1 MKNRYEI
8 DWDLYAKTAA
18 QAAAEGAVLLK
29 NDNRALPLKKGER
42 LSVFGRIQFDYYKSG
57 TGSGG
62 MINTRYVVGIL
73 DALKEEELVLD
84 AELEETYR
92 AWIAEHPFDLGK
104 GWAKEPW
111 SQEEMPLDMETVERS
126 AAVSDAALVVI
137 GRTAGEDRDAENK
150 AGSYFLSE
158 GEEEMLRK
166 VCSAF
171 DRVIVVLNVGNIID
185 MRWVKTYDPQAVLYV
200 WQGGMEGGHGAAEV
214 LMGRMSPCG
223 KLADTIALSVEDY
236 PSAPNFG
243 SPGENR
249 YQEDIYVG
257 YRYFETFEAA
267 GKKVL
272 YPFGFGL
279 SYTSFEMTGSMEE
292 KENGCRFLVRVK
304 NTGDAAGKEVVQIYV
319 EAPQGKLGKPSRAL
333 AAFGKTG
340 CLASGEVQEMMFEV
354 TKRELASYDD
364 SGASGHKSC
373 YVLEEGS
380 YWFYMGAD
388 VRSAA
393 PVGEMTV
400 ETTEVVERCQPV
412 LAPVEPFERM
422 RPARSRAAESGRDVS
437 AQCGKEMPEQSGLAQ
452 SRKVESERDV
462 SAQCGEETSEQ
473 SGSAQSRKVE
483 SEQAVSGQDEEI
495 TYELSWE
502 SVPLRTYSMA
512 LRSREEEKR
521 EIPYTGDKGY
531 KLGDVYDGKVAIEDF
546 IGQLSDQDLCCI
558 VRGEGMCSPK
568 VTPGTAAAFGGV
580 TESLESFGIPCG
592 CCSDGPSGIRMDCG
606 TYAFSLPNGTCLAC
620 TFNEELSERLFEFE
634 GAELRKNRID
644 ILLGPGMNI
653 HRHPLNGRNFEYFSE
668 DPLLTG
674 KMAAAQLRGLSKY
687 HVTGAIK
694 HFAANNQEFHR
705 RTCNSVV
712 SERALREIYLRGYE
726 IAVKE
731 AGAYA
736 VMTTYGAI
744 NGLWTAGNYDLLTV
758 ILRNEWGFEGL
769 VMTDWWAD
777 INEEGGPASVK
788 NAAAMVRSQNDVYMV
803 TQDAG
808 KNSNGDDLEKS
819 LRDGTLSRADLQRC
833 AANILRV
840 LMRSPVMERS
850 LGRLEREELEAAEK
864 MSEEDKVDF
873 DIRWYTVGGRLELD
887 SGDIDTKKGSS
898 FVCGLQTEGRC
909 ACKICFRVKV
919 DAAELAQ
926 VSMSVF
932 VNGTLKKTFT
942 LNGTDGEYVEM
953 EQSLGEFFN
962 ANNYLK
968 LFFAESGMQ
977 IDRIWI
983 EREN

>member
-1 MKNRYEI
+1 MGNRYEI

-29 NDNRALPLKKGER
+29 NDRNALPLKKGEK

-73 DALKEEELVLD
+73 DALKEEDLVLNK
-84 AELEETYR
+84 ELEEIYR
-92 AWIAEHPFDLGK
+92 AWIADHPFDLGK

-111 SQEEMPLDMETVERS
+111 SQQEMPLDRETVKRA

-150 AGSYFLSE
+150 AGSYFLSRE
-158 GEEEMLRK
+158 EEEMLEK
-166 VCSAF
+166 VCGIF
-171 DRVIVVLNVGNIID
+171 ERVIVVLNVGNVID
-185 MRWVKTYDPQAVLYV
+185 MQWVKTYDPQAVLYV

-236 PSAPNFG
+236 PSAANFG
-243 SPGENR
+243 SPAGDR
-249 YQEDIYVG
+249 YEEDIYVG

-267 GKKVL
+267 KNKVL

-279 SYTSFEMTGSMEE
+279 SYTSFALQSRMEE
-292 KENGCRFLVRVK
+292 KQDGCIFYVRVK
-304 NTGDAAGKEVVQIYV
+304 NTGAVAGKEVVQIYAA
-319 EAPQGKLGKPSRAL
+319 APQGKLGKPARAL
-333 AAFGKTG
+333 AAFGKTK
-340 CLASGEVQEMMFEV
+340 CLAPGEVQEMKLAV
-354 TKRELASYDD
+354 TKRDLSSYDD
-364 SGASGHKSC
+364 SGATGYPFC
-373 YVLEEGS
+373 YVLEAGC
-380 YWFYMGAD
+380 YRFYVGTD

-393 PVGEMTV
+393 FVCGMEIK
-400 ETTEVVERCQPV
+400 TTEVVERCMSA
-412 LAPVEPFERM
+412 LAPVEAFERI
-422 RPARSRAAESGRDVS
+422 RPVQSEAAGIMPTVS
-437 AQCGKEMPEQSGLAQ
+437 TQDNSEMEAHIG
-452 SRKVESERDV
+452 SET
-462 SAQCGEETSEQ
+462 E
-473 SGSAQSRKVE
+473 KY
-483 SEQAVSGQDEEI
+483 AVSREC
-495 TYELSWE
+495 
-502 SVPLRTYSMA
+502 VPLRTYSMA
-512 LRSREEEKR
+512 KRSSEEKKQ

-531 KLGDVYDGKVAIEDF
+531 KLEDVYDETVSLTDF
-546 IGQLSDQDLCCI
+546 IGQLSDPDLCCI

-580 TESLESFGIPCG
+580 TRSLEHFGIPCG

-606 TYAFSLPNGTCLAC
+606 TYAFCLPNGTCLAC
-620 TFNEELSERLFEFE
+620 TFNEELLERLYAFE

-674 KMAAAQLRGLSKY
+674 KMAAAELRGLSSY
-687 HVTGAIK
+687 QVTGAIK
-694 HFAANNQEFHR
+694 HFAANNQEYHR
-705 RTCNSVV
+705 RLCNSVV

-758 ILRNEWGFEGL
+758 ILRQEWGFDGL

-777 INEEGGPASVK
+777 INEEGGPASIK

-803 TQDAG
+803 TQDAE
-808 KNSNGDDLEKS
+808 KNTNGDDLEQS
-819 LRDGTLSRADLQRC
+819 LKDGTLKRADLQRC
-833 AANILRV
+833 AANILKV
-840 LMRSPVMERS
+840 LMRSPVMGRS
-850 LGRLEREELEAAEK
+850 LGRMEKEELEAAEK
-864 MSEEDKVDF
+864 MAQEDKVEF
-873 DIRWYTVGGRLELD
+873 DIRWYTVGEKLKLD

-898 FVCGLQTEGRC
+898 FVCGLQTEGLHSY
-909 ACKICFRVKV
+909 KICFLVKV
-919 DAAELAQ
+919 DASELAQ
-926 VSMSVF
+926 VPMSVF

-942 LNGTDGEYVEM
+942 LNGTDGEQVEL

-962 ANNYLK
+962 SNNYLK
-968 LFFAESGMQ
+968 LYFAESGMQ
-977 IDRIWI
+977 IDEIWI
-983 EREN
+983 EREK

>member
-1 MKNRYEI
+1 MGNRYEI

-29 NDNRALPLKKGER
+29 NDRNALPLKKGEK

-73 DALKEEELVLD
+73 DALKEEDLVLNK
-84 AELEETYR
+84 ELEEIYR
-92 AWIAEHPFDLGK
+92 AWIADHPFDLGK

-111 SQEEMPLDMETVERS
+111 SQQEMPLDRETVKRAS
-126 AAVSDAALVVI
+126 AVSDAALVVI

-150 AGSYFLSE
+150 AGSYFLSRE
-158 GEEEMLRK
+158 EEEMLEK
-166 VCSAF
+166 VCGIF
-171 DRVIVVLNVGNIID
+171 ERVIVVLNVGNVID
-185 MRWVKTYDPQAVLYV
+185 MQWVKTYDPQAVLYV

-236 PSAPNFG
+236 PSAANFG
-243 SPGENR
+243 SPAGDR
-249 YQEDIYVG
+249 YEEDIYVG

-267 GKKVL
+267 KNKVL

-279 SYTSFEMTGSMEE
+279 SYTSFALQSRMEE
-292 KENGCRFLVRVK
+292 RQDSCIFYVRVK
-304 NTGDAAGKEVVQIYV
+304 NTGAVAGKEVVQIYAA
-319 EAPQGKLGKPSRAL
+319 APQGKLGKPARAL
-333 AAFGKTG
+333 AAFGKTK
-340 CLASGEVQEMMFEV
+340 CLAPGEVQEMKLAV
-354 TKRELASYDD
+354 TKRDLSSYDD
-364 SGASGHKSC
+364 SGATGYPFC
-373 YVLEEGS
+373 YVLEAGC
-380 YWFYMGAD
+380 YRFYVGTD

-393 PVGEMTV
+393 FVCGMEIK
-400 ETTEVVERCQPV
+400 TTEVVERCMSA
-412 LAPVEPFERM
+412 LAPVEAFERM
-422 RPARSRAAESGRDVS
+422 RPVVSGAAEP
-437 AQCGKEMPEQSGLAQ
+437 M
-452 SRKVESERDV
+452 
-462 SAQCGEETSEQ
+462 
-473 SGSAQSRKVE
+473 
-483 SEQAVSGQDEEI
+483 QAVSTPGKAGDAESRSTVQSETAGIMPTVSMQDKSEMETHI
-495 TYELSWE
+495 GSETVKYAVSREC
-502 SVPLRTYSMA
+502 VPLRTYSMA
-512 LRSREEEKR
+512 QRSGEEKKQ

-531 KLGDVYDGKVAIEDF
+531 KLGDVYDGAVSLTDF

-580 TESLESFGIPCG
+580 TKSLEGFGIPCG

-606 TYAFSLPNGTCLAC
+606 TYAFCLPNGTCLAC
-620 TFNEELSERLFEFE
+620 TFNEELLERLYAFE

-674 KMAAAQLRGLSKY
+674 KMAAAELRGLSGY
-687 HVTGAIK
+687 QVTGAIK
-694 HFAANNQEFHR
+694 HFAANNQEYHR
-705 RTCNSVV
+705 RLCNSVV

-758 ILRNEWGFEGL
+758 ILRQEWGFDGL

-777 INEEGGPASVK
+777 INEEGGPASTK
-788 NAAAMVRSQNDVYMV
+788 NTAAMVRSQNDVYMV
-803 TQDAG
+803 TQDAE
-808 KNSNGDDLEKS
+808 KNTNGDDLEQS
-819 LRDGTLSRADLQRC
+819 LKDGTLKRADLQRC
-833 AANILRV
+833 AANILKV
-840 LMRSPVMERS
+840 LMRSPVMGRS
-850 LGRLEREELEAAEK
+850 LGRMEKEELEAVQK
-864 MSEEDKVDF
+864 MAQEDQVEF
-873 DIRWYTVGGRLELD
+873 DIRWYTVGEKLKLD

-898 FVCGLQTEGRC
+898 FVCGLQTEGLHSY
-909 ACKICFRVKV
+909 KICIRAKV
-919 DAAELAQ
+919 DASELAQ
-926 VSMSVF
+926 VPLSIF

-942 LNGTDGEYVEM
+942 LNGTDGKYVEL
-953 EQSLGEFFN
+953 EQSLGEFMN
-962 ANNYLK
+962 SNNYLK
-968 LFFAESGMQ
+968 LYFAESGMQ
-977 IDRIWI
+977 IDKIWI

>member
-1 MKNRYEI
+1 MGNRYEI

-29 NDNRALPLKKGER
+29 NDRNALPLKKGEK

-73 DALKEEELVLD
+73 DALKEEDLVLNE
-84 AELEETYR
+84 ELEEIYR
-92 AWIAEHPFDLGK
+92 AWIADHPFDLGK

-111 SQEEMPLDMETVERS
+111 SQQEMPLDRETVKRA
-126 AAVSDAALVVI
+126 AAVSDVALVVI

-150 AGSYFLSE
+150 AGSYFLSRE
-158 GEEEMLRK
+158 EEEMLEK
-166 VCSAF
+166 VCGIF
-171 DRVIVVLNVGNIID
+171 ERVIVVLNVGNVID
-185 MRWVKTYDPQAVLYV
+185 MQWVKTYDPQAVLYV

-236 PSAPNFG
+236 PSAANFG
-243 SPGENR
+243 SPAGDR
-249 YQEDIYVG
+249 YEEDIYVG

-267 GKKVL
+267 KNKVL

-279 SYTSFEMTGSMEE
+279 SYTSFALQSRMEE
-292 KENGCRFLVRVK
+292 KEDSCIFYVRVK
-304 NTGDAAGKEVVQIYV
+304 NTGTMAGKEVVQIYV
-319 EAPQGKLGKPSRAL
+319 AAPQGKLGKPARVL
-333 AAFGKTG
+333 AAFGKTK
-340 CLASGEVQEMMFEV
+340 CLAPGEVQEMKLV
-354 TKRELASYDD
+354 VAKRTFSSYDD
-364 SGASGHKSC
+364 SGASGYQSC
-373 YVLEEGS
+373 YVLEAG
-380 YWFYMGAD
+380 FYRFYVGTD

-393 PVGEMTV
+393 FVCGMEIQ
-400 ETTEVVERCQPV
+400 TTEVVERCMSA
-412 LAPVEPFERM
+412 LAPVEAFERM
-422 RPARSRAAESGRDVS
+422 RPVVSGAAEP
-437 AQCGKEMPEQSGLAQ
+437 M
-452 SRKVESERDV
+452 
-462 SAQCGEETSEQ
+462 
-473 SGSAQSRKVE
+473 
-483 SEQAVSGQDEEI
+483 QAVSTPGKAGDA
-495 TYELSWE
+495 E
-502 SVPLRTYSMA
+502 SRIMVQPSAAGIMPTVSTQGKSEVEAYIGSETEKYAVSRERVPLRTYSMT
-512 LRSREEEKR
+512 LRGGEEKKQ
-521 EIPYTGDKGY
+521 EIPYTGDRGY
-531 KLGDVYDGKVAIEDF
+531 KLGDVYDGAVSLTDF
-546 IGQLSDQDLCCI
+546 IGQLSDPDLCCI

-580 TESLESFGIPCG
+580 TKSLEHFGIPCG

-606 TYAFSLPNGTCLAC
+606 TYAFCLPNGTCLAC
-620 TFNEELSERLFEFE
+620 TFNEELLERLYAFE

-674 KMAAAQLRGLSKY
+674 KMAAAELRGLSGFQ
-687 HVTGAIK
+687 VTGAIK
-694 HFAANNQEFHR
+694 HFAANNQEYHR
-705 RTCNSVV
+705 RLCNSVV

-736 VMTTYGAI
+736 VMTTYGAV

-758 ILRNEWGFEGL
+758 ILRQEWGFDGL

-777 INEEGGPASVK
+777 INEEGGPASIK

-803 TQDAG
+803 TQDAE
-808 KNSNGDDLEKS
+808 KNTNGDDLEQS
-819 LRDGTLSRADLQRC
+819 LKDGTLKRADLQRC
-833 AANILRV
+833 AANILKV
-840 LMRSPVMERS
+840 LMRSPVMGRS
-850 LGRLEREELEAAEK
+850 LGRMEKEELEAAQK
-864 MSEEDKVDF
+864 MAQEDQVEF
-873 DIRWYTVGGRLELD
+873 DIRWYTLGEKRQLD

-898 FVCGLQTEGRC
+898 FVCGLQTEGVYSY
-909 ACKICFRVKV
+909 KICFRVKV
-919 DAAELAQ
+919 DASELAQ

-942 LNGTDGEYVEM
+942 LNGTDGKQVEL

-962 ANNYLK
+962 SNNYLK
-968 LFFAESGMQ
+968 LYFAESGMQ
-977 IDRIWI
+977 IDEIRI